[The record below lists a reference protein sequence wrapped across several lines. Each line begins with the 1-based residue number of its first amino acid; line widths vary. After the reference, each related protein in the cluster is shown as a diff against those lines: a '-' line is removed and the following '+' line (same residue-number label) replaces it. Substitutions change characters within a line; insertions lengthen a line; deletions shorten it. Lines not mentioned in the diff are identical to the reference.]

1 MALEKDTGKIPRYHI
16 LVADDHI
23 SIRELIVLF
32 LSKQGHQCITAR
44 NGTEVLKKINQDK
57 FDAVI
62 TDLAMPEID
71 GISLTKELL
80 SVCPELPIMVM
91 TGYTKEYSAESVRRA
106 GVRSFI
112 WKPFRID
119 EFIHRFNEMMDNRE
133 TPS

>member
-1 MALEKDTGKIPRYHI
+1 MALEVETAKIPRYHV

-23 SIRELIVLF
+23 SIRELIVLC

-44 NGTEVLKKINQDK
+44 NGTEVLKKINQNK

-80 SVCPELPIMVM
+80 SLCPKLPIMVM
-91 TGYTKEYSAESVRRA
+91 TGYTKEYSVESARKA
-106 GVRSFI
+106 GVRGFI

-119 EFIHRFNEMMDNRE
+119 DFILRFNEMMANHE
-133 TPS
+133 MPS